1 MSVAAEALH
10 QRIHRALLRRRAP
23 AWLAAALPWLGLL
36 SLPGLALWALWVAF
50 DLMRLRRKTTQH
62 GLRWLDA
69 AVPAL
74 EDSSALLLKA
84 ATPIARLQ
92 QRRLLG
98 RLLGRIDTALDA
110 PTLQRIARQ
119 QARNGWPMVVFS
131 VAAAALVWAWPQ
143 GSASHG
149 VQPGATPPAAAMAA
163 LSVHVTPPAYTG
175 LAAFES
181 APLELQVPE
190 HSRVRWCLQGAASA
204 PAAEPIEL
212 SDGTRLPLGSD
223 CATWTAS
230 ESMFWRWRGVR
241 YTLRVVADLAPT
253 ITVRAPSELIQTL
266 GPTQTS
272 ARIAISVRDDYL
284 IANASLHLTLAR
296 GSGENVRFSDRE
308 MPLPRGADPRARDWE
323 KTWTLAE
330 LGIEP
335 GDDLYFFVRASDNA
349 PGRVHISTSPTY
361 TLRLPGPQ
369 AASEQAQAL
378 PLLVKPENL
387 RSQRQVIIDTEQ
399 LLADVKANPRL
410 AAAQVRAR
418 SEDIAADQAQLRRRY
433 GQFLGEESSLF
444 GDGHGADEHAGEQGT
459 DGSTQAMQ
467 DLLAR
472 FGHSHDQA
480 ENATLFDEGTKKI
493 LRRALAAMWD
503 AEKALRAIT
512 PQPALPFEYRA
523 LEAIKQL
530 QQADRIYLHRT
541 AFVPPP
547 LKEDKR
553 LTGDVLGAR
562 SYGRVQ
568 GSMAE
573 GVPAP
578 LLELMQ
584 ALAGDGPLPA
594 LWSTSAR
601 AWIRQRLDAEGDRLA
616 AQRAV
621 QDVLDGCA
629 ICRPA
634 LSAWLRSGVAETPV
648 RLQAG
653 ASGNTAFTQ
662 AWRQAGGR

>member
-1 MSVAAEALH
+1 MSAAAEGLH

-23 AWLAAALPWLGLL
+23 AWLMAALPWLGLL
-36 SLPGLALWALWVAF
+36 SLPGLALWAVWVVF
-50 DLMRLRRKTTQH
+50 DLLRLRRKTTQH

-74 EDSSALLLKA
+74 EDSSALLVNA

-98 RLLGRIDTALDA
+98 RIDAALEA

-119 QARNGWPMVVFS
+119 QARNGWPLVAFS

-143 GSASHG
+143 GPAGRG
-149 VQPGATPPAAAMAA
+149 VQTGAAPQAAVMGA
-163 LSVHVTPPAYTG
+163 LTVHVAPPAYTG

-181 APLELQVPE
+181 APRELQVPE

-204 PAAEPIEL
+204 PAAEPIEI
-212 SDGTRLPLGSD
+212 SDGTRLPLGPD

-241 YTLRVVADLAPT
+241 YTLRVVADQAPT
-253 ITVRAPSELIQTL
+253 ITVRVPSELIHTL
-266 GPTQTS
+266 GATETS

-308 MPLPRGADPRARDWE
+308 LPLPRSADPRARDWE
-323 KTWTLAE
+323 KTWTLTE

-378 PLLVKPENL
+378 PMLVKPENL

-444 GDGHGADEHAGEQGT
+444 GDVRGHDEHAGEAGAQE
-459 DGSTQAMQ
+459 MHEVM
-467 DLLAR
+467 AR

-480 ENATLFDEGTKKI
+480 ENATLFDESTKKI

-553 LTGDVLGAR
+553 LTGDVMGAR

-601 AWIRQRLDAEGDRLA
+601 AWIRQRLGAEEDRLA

-629 ICRPA
+629 TCRPA
-634 LSAWLRSGVAETPV
+634 LSAWLRSGVGETAV
-648 RLQAG
+648 RLQAS